1 MDSKELNLKI
11 EYIDDT
17 VLNTNLIGINT
28 KYFNNNYNQINDN
41 NKNYE
46 YFMKFK
52 ENKKKKFLTNPKL
65 FRKLEEEKINWD
77 LNLTTI
83 KCSDNINKVNVYYQY
98 SLMIKEK
105 ELSDKDLITLLIK
118 YKYNF
123 LNNDYPIVVIQ
134 DANGGGLVKFS
145 MLFQEIVQ
153 NLFNNQMKYS
163 IKIGEYTKSISD
175 YSGLLKYLRIFKRF
189 YY

>member
-52 ENKKKKFLTNPKL
+52 ENKKK
-65 FRKLEEEKINWD
+65 
-77 LNLTTI
+77 
-83 KCSDNINKVNVYYQY
+83 
-98 SLMIKEK
+98 
-105 ELSDKDLITLLIK
+105 
-118 YKYNF
+118 NF
-123 LNNDYPIVVIQ
+123 
-134 DANGGGLVKFS
+134 
-145 MLFQEIVQ
+145 
-153 NLFNNQMKYS
+153 
-163 IKIGEYTKSISD
+163 
-175 YSGLLKYLRIFKRF
+175 
-189 YY
+189 